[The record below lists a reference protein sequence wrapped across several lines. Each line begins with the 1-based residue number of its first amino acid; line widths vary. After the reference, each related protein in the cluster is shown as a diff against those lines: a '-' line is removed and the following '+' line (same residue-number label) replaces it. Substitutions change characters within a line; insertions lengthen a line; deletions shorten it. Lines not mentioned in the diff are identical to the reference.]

1 MKRISVAVCLAA
13 IACLA
18 YLSVSASHDS
28 GSVSAYTL
36 RVGGSNREYLV
47 YEPQSLSEQAPLVIF
62 LHGGGGPIGSA
73 YLALERSGWTEK
85 ADKEGF
91 LVVFP
96 DGLLEKPHEPMN
108 LTDDLSNPY
117 RNIRSWNDGSGVTP
131 SARRGAPDVEFIQ
144 SMLSELHGRYNL
156 DQNKIYVTGFSNGAT
171 MTYRLGMELPEIFAA
186 IAPVAGLLYTGTS
199 TMESSIS
206 LLHMV
211 GSRDTPPGTSLQGSP
226 PSAGSYTENPP
237 LFWRNSLQCPDQS
250 EITESSFI
258 HSTKAAS
265 CKNDSEVVIYIV
277 KGLGH
282 EYPGIKDHSSADDK
296 SNTTSAPDVIW
307 NFFENHSK

>member
-1 MKRISVAVCLAA
+1 MKKIFVAVCLAA

-18 YLSVSASHDS
+18 YLSVSASLDS
-28 GSVSAYTL
+28 GSVSRYTL
-36 RVGGSNREYLV
+36 GVGGSDREYLV
-47 YEPQSLSEQAPLVIF
+47 YEPKSLRDRSPVVIF

-73 YLALERSGWTEK
+73 DLALQRSGWTEK
-85 ADKEGF
+85 ADKERF

-96 DGLLEKPHEPMN
+96 DGLLEEPNKPMN

-117 RNIRSWNDGSGVTP
+117 RNIRSWNDGSDVTP
-131 SARRGAPDVEFIQ
+131 SARRGTPDVEFIQ
-144 SMLSELHGRYNL
+144 SMLSELHGRYSL
-156 DQNKIYVTGFSNGAT
+156 DRNKIYVTGFSNGAT

-199 TMESSIS
+199 SMESSIS

-211 GSRDTPPGTSLQGSP
+211 GSEDTPPETPLHGSP
-226 PSAGSYTENPP
+226 PSASTYTANPP
-237 LFWRNSLQCPDQS
+237 LFWRDSLQCPNQS
-250 EITESSFI
+250 EMTETSFI
-258 HSTKAAS
+258 RSTKTAP
-265 CKNDSEVVIYIV
+265 CKSDSEVVIYIV

-282 EYPGIKDHSSADDK
+282 EYPGVIDYRKADNK

-307 NFFENHSK
+307 DFFEKHSR